1 LLPDGGS
8 QSGIKKLRRFPC
20 SNDTWG
26 EPTDGRDAMNDVA
39 TKTDTTP
46 LLRTLSPALR
56 GLERGLRNWLDSP
69 RRYPLST
76 INRAT
81 LEGLA
86 IDLRRQAETLDVDR
100 PLLVIMLMGGTG
112 VGKSTLLNALAGG
125 AIAQASFARPTTRDP
140 VVYYHESVKP
150 DRLDPALRHCRLAPH
165 DRPALEQKI
174 LVDTPDLDSNDLSN
188 RDKLMRLLPV
198 ADIVLYVGSQ
208 EKYHDRLGWEL
219 FLQQRKR
226 RAFAFVL
233 NKWDRCL
240 HQDAGGLRP
249 DEDLLRDL
257 ESEGFQAP
265 LLFRTCAQMWVDGS
279 PPSPPTPLPPPG
291 GEGSH
296 VLPSPP
302 GGGRGVGGEGEEAP
316 PNLPEG
322 EQFKDLVG
330 WLEMGLT
337 RLEIEA
343 IKARGVSQL
352 LQHMQQ
358 ALAAVSPPDLTEIA
372 ERTRAAWIAP
382 LTEEAAATSDVLL
395 GTLEPYQREIEH
407 HFALEEQRRFH
418 GIMAWYLHLFTRAK
432 YVGSTLRDRIPFLPR
447 SSSAVETPTVWD
459 LSTFTKACSDV
470 AGNRH
475 LDARG
480 KALANR
486 LLVEADH
493 QDFPLDVL
501 NEPMEARSALD
512 WRQRYAGVLN
522 EVLLQVEREWSKPTG
537 LRRLTQAIVVWLGN
551 WVPPVTLLAALIVLL
566 WRYFNPT
573 AENAVL
579 HLADALLPLIV
590 LLIVLVILH
599 LLITLLLPLR
609 WPAIRG
615 EFRSRLEERILQE
628 LESIYT
634 PIPSDVAQSLRDE
647 RRLVEKLSAET
658 SEVASWLHER
668 EQSASIAGLY
678 GH

>member
-1 LLPDGGS
+1 MS
-8 QSGIKKLRRFPC
+8 
-20 SNDTWG
+20 T
-26 EPTDGRDAMNDVA
+26 VA
-39 TKTDTTP
+39 ATDTTP

-56 GLERGLRNWLDSP
+56 GLERGLRGWLDTP
-69 RRYPLST
+69 HRYPLST
-76 INRAT
+76 ITRAT
-81 LEGLA
+81 LEGVA
-86 IDLRRQAETLDVDR
+86 IDLRRQAEALDVDR

-125 AIAQASFARPTTRDP
+125 TIAQASFTRPTTRDP
-140 VVYYHESVKP
+140 VIYYHESVKP
-150 DRLDPALRHCRLAPH
+150 DRLDPALRHCRLVPH

-174 LVDTPDLDSNDLSN
+174 LVDTPDLDSNDLAN
-188 RDKLMRLLPV
+188 RDKLLRLLPV

-208 EKYHDRLGWEL
+208 EKYHDKLGWEL

-240 HQDAGGLRP
+240 HPSDSGMRP

-257 ESEGFQAP
+257 QTEGFQSP
-265 LLFRTCAQMWVDGS
+265 LLFRTCAQLWVDQASLANGS
-279 PPSPPTPLPPPG
+279 PSGNGVVSPP
-291 GEGSH
+291 E
-296 VLPSPP
+296 
-302 GGGRGVGGEGEEAP
+302 R
-316 PNLPEG
+316 PEG
-322 EQFKDLVG
+322 EQFIDLVE

-352 LQHMQQ
+352 LDHMGQ
-358 ALAAVSPPDLTEIA
+358 ALTAASPPDLTETA
-372 ERTRAAWIAP
+372 ERTRAAWDRP
-382 LTEEAAATSDVLL
+382 LSEEAAATSEVLL
-395 GTLEPYQREIEH
+395 NTLEPYQREIEH

-432 YVGSTLRDRIPFLPR
+432 YVGSTLRDRLPFMPR
-447 SSSAVETPTVWD
+447 SQNAVETPTTWD
-459 LSTFTKACSDV
+459 LSTFTSACSDV

-475 LDARG
+475 LDSRG

-493 QDFPLDVL
+493 QNFPLNVL
-501 NEPMEARSALD
+501 TEPIEARSALD
-512 WRQRYAGVLN
+512 WRQRYAGILN
-522 EVLLQVEREWSKPTG
+522 EVLQKVERQWSQPTG
-537 LRRLTQAIVVWLGN
+537 LRRITQAVVVWLGN
-551 WVPPVTLLAALIVLL
+551 WVPPIALLAALIVLL
-566 WRYFNPT
+566 WRYFKPIDNQVMIHT
-573 AENAVL
+573 SDV
-579 HLADALLPLIV
+579 LLPLIV

-615 EFRSRLEERILQE
+615 EFQRRLEERIRQE
-628 LESIYT
+628 LEAIYA
-634 PIPSDVAQSLRDE
+634 PIPGDVAQALRDE
-647 RRLVEKLSAET
+647 RRQVEKLIEET
-658 SEVASWLHER
+658 GEVASWLRQR

>member
-1 LLPDGGS
+1 MAT
-8 QSGIKKLRRFPC
+8 RRAKP
-20 SNDTWG
+20 
-26 EPTDGRDAMNDVA
+26 PDGRDAMNDTA
-39 TKTDTTP
+39 TRMEAAP

-56 GLERGLRNWLDSP
+56 GLERSLRGWLDAP
-69 RRYPLST
+69 HRYPLST

-86 IDLRRQAETLDVDR
+86 IDLRRQAEALDVDR
-100 PLLVIMLMGGTG
+100 PLLVIMFMGGTG

-125 AIAQASFARPTTRDP
+125 AIAQASFTRPTTRDP

-150 DRLDPALRHCRLAPH
+150 DRLDPALRHCRLVPH

-174 LVDTPDLDSNDLSN
+174 LVDTPDLDSNDLAN
-188 RDKLMRLLPV
+188 RDKLIHLLPV

-219 FLQQRKR
+219 FLHQRKR

-233 NKWDRCL
+233 NKWDRCT
-240 HQDAGGLRP
+240 HAAASGLRP

-257 ESEGFQAP
+257 HSEGFQSP
-265 LLFRTCAQMWVDGS
+265 LLFRICAQSWVDRGS
-279 PPSPPTPLPPPG
+279 SNG
-291 GEGSH
+291 
-296 VLPSPP
+296 
-302 GGGRGVGGEGEEAP
+302 EAP

-322 EQFKDLVG
+322 EQFTELLH

-358 ALAAVSPPDLTEIA
+358 GLSAASPPDLTDIA
-372 ERTRAAWIAP
+372 ERTRAAWVAP

-395 GTLEPYQREIEH
+395 NTLEPYQREIEH

-447 SSSAVETPTVWD
+447 SQSNVETPTAWD
-459 LSTFTKACSDV
+459 LSTFIKACSDV

-480 KALANR
+480 KALANK

-493 QDFPLDVL
+493 QGFPLDVL
-501 NEPMEARSALD
+501 QEPIEARSALD
-512 WRQRYAGVLN
+512 WRQRYAGILN
-522 EVLLQVEREWSKPTG
+522 EVLQEVEREWSKPSG
-537 LRRLTQAIVVWLGN
+537 LRRLTQAVVVWLGN

-573 AENAVL
+573 AENAIL
-579 HLADALLPLIV
+579 HPTDVLLPFLV
-590 LLIVLVILH
+590 LLIVLVIFH
-599 LLITLLLPLR
+599 LLITLVLRLR

-615 EFRSRLEERILQE
+615 EFRRRLEQRIGEE
-628 LESIYT
+628 LESMYA
-634 PIPSDVAQSLRDE
+634 PIPGDVAQTLREE
-647 RRLVEKLSAET
+647 RRLIEKIGAET
-658 SEVASWLHER
+658 AEVASWLHER